1 MKSQYLQN
9 DVIAAIATPP
19 GNGAIGI
26 LRLSGH
32 NSIQIASP
40 FLSLPEEK
48 PLDSL
53 PPQKLTRAVLRGP
66 KSQIDHA
73 LVAIFPAP
81 HSYTGEEMVEIYCH
95 GGSLILQQA
104 LELFL
109 QNGARIAEPGE
120 FTQRAFL
127 NGKMDLAQAESVA
140 DLIQAQTEISRQAA
154 FSQLEGNLSK
164 TIHSIRTQLLETL
177 AHIEVAIDHSDD
189 PASGIEIQSEKI
201 REMLSHADKQI
212 RKLIQSFQFGHL
224 LKEGARI
231 AIVGK
236 PNVGKSSLL
245 NKLLKRDRAIVTVF
259 PGTTRDTLEEGFD
272 LLGLPALLIDTA
284 GIRNKTSD
292 LVEGIGIERTL
303 RTIQSADGLIVVL
316 DSSQPISQED
326 QNVAELAKNKKQVVV
341 ALNKSDLDRQID
353 LEKVTQFFSP
363 FQSHPISASQGDG
376 IEELLRQLYSLLLAS
391 QNGNGNSQPEV
402 IVTSVRHKDCLLRCA
417 QSLERASSFF
427 QEEMLEECLAV
438 EIRDA
443 VDSLGEIVG
452 ETTTEEILQTIFS
465 KFCIGK

>member
-164 TIHSIRTQLLETL
+164 TIHSIRNQLLETL

-224 LKEGARI
+224 LKDGARI

-259 PGTTRDTLEEGFD
+259 PGTTRDTLE
-272 LLGLPALLIDTA
+272 
-284 GIRNKTSD
+284 
-292 LVEGIGIERTL
+292 
-303 RTIQSADGLIVVL
+303 
-316 DSSQPISQED
+316 
-326 QNVAELAKNKKQVVV
+326 
-341 ALNKSDLDRQID
+341 
-353 LEKVTQFFSP
+353 
-363 FQSHPISASQGDG
+363 
-376 IEELLRQLYSLLLAS
+376 
-391 QNGNGNSQPEV
+391 
-402 IVTSVRHKDCLLRCA
+402 
-417 QSLERASSFF
+417 
-427 QEEMLEECLAV
+427 
-438 EIRDA
+438 
-443 VDSLGEIVG
+443 
-452 ETTTEEILQTIFS
+452 
-465 KFCIGK
+465 